1 MSKKTPKYEFNS
13 AQNLE
18 FELTT
23 ISHILKKSKSKIT
36 FPHKQDFYGLFY
48 FTNSY
53 GKHFVDFKEYDIKK
67 GDIFFISNEQVH
79 YFENIDNTE
88 GNVILFTNSFL
99 ENDFLINQIFE
110 LNTGNPILSLN
121 EQLLKDFETLIL
133 QISSVFSSTKKMKV
147 EILKKY
153 LEIILLE
160 IYQYNQENLVLQNIN
175 YQRFLQ
181 FKKDLK
187 EHFNKEKAVKFY
199 ADKQF
204 ISTKTLNIATRE
216 IINQSAKQYISEY
229 IVLLAKRML
238 TSTSFTTTEIAYEL
252 GFDEPTNFT
261 KFFKKKEK
269 VTPVMFQKEHKFQ

>member
-1 MSKKTPKYEFNS
+1 
-13 AQNLE
+13 
-18 FELTT
+18 
-23 ISHILKKSKSKIT
+23 
-36 FPHKQDFYGLFY
+36 
-48 FTNSY
+48 
-53 GKHFVDFKEYDIKK
+53 
-67 GDIFFISNEQVH
+67 
-79 YFENIDNTE
+79 
-88 GNVILFTNSFL
+88 
-99 ENDFLINQIFE
+99 
-110 LNTGNPILSLN
+110 
-121 EQLLKDFETLIL
+121 
-133 QISSVFSSTKKMKV
+133 
-147 EILKKY
+147 
-153 LEIILLE
+153 
-160 IYQYNQENLVLQNIN
+160 
-175 YQRFLQ
+175 LQ

-216 IINQSAKQYISEY
+216 IINQSTKQYISEY